1 MGGSDRWQAPQWA
14 NGCSQT
20 GKTDGP
26 TSVTYSTA
34 DLLQRPEGDRV
45 PRLVMTQRTTGDRWF
60 RGTSMTAGIGVFVI
74 LALIGIFLAIQAWPA
89 LHYMGVRFFTVPA
102 WVPHA
107 EHGHPA
113 EIGIGVAAVGTLLI
127 AIIAVIV
134 AVPVS
139 LSAALFISEYAPRTL
154 FGVVPFKSLLTSVV
168 DLMAAVPSIIYGLWG
183 LLVLEP
189 HMVGLSR
196 WISSHVSF
204 IPIFKVAPGT
214 TVFTGSSFIA
224 GVLVAIM
231 VLPIVTSISR
241 EIFSLTPLEER
252 EAALAL
258 GASRA
263 RVIRDVVLPFGKGG
277 VVGAVMLGLG
287 RALGE
292 AIAVSLVISLSFE
305 HNFRVLSSGANS
317 VAALIANLFGSGGK
331 LGLSGLL
338 AAGLVL
344 FVFTLAINTVASVI
358 VSRTRVRSA

>member
-1 MGGSDRWQAPQWA
+1 
-14 NGCSQT
+14 
-20 GKTDGP
+20 
-26 TSVTYSTA
+26 VTYSTA
-34 DLLQRPEGDRV
+34 DLLQRADGGPT
-45 PRLVMTQRTTGDRWF
+45 PRLVVTQRTGGDRAF
-60 RGTSMTAGIGVFVI
+60 RGVSRASGLFVFVI

-89 LHYMGVRFFTVPA
+89 LSYMGLRFFTTPA
-102 WVPHA
+102 WVPQPQ
-107 EHGHPA
+107 HGHPA
-113 EIGIGVAAVGTLLI
+113 EIGIAVAAVGTVLI
-127 AIIAVIV
+127 ALIALVI

-139 LSAALFISEYAPRTL
+139 IASALFISEYAPRTL

-196 WISSHVSF
+196 WISDHVSF

-241 EIFSLTPLEER
+241 EIFSLTPLHER

-277 VVGAVMLGLG
+277 LVGAIMLGLG

-292 AIAVSLVISLSFE
+292 AIAVSLIISLSFE
-305 HNFRVLSSGANS
+305 RNFQILSSGANS
-317 VAALIANLFGSGGK
+317 IAALIANLFGSGGK

-338 AAGLVL
+338 AAGLIL
-344 FVFTLAINTVASVI
+344 FFFTLAVNTVASII
-358 VSRTRVRSA
+358 VSRTRLRTR

>member
-1 MGGSDRWQAPQWA
+1 
-14 NGCSQT
+14 
-20 GKTDGP
+20 
-26 TSVTYSTA
+26 VTYSTA
-34 DLLQRPEGDRV
+34 DLLERAGDPR
-45 PRLVMTQRTTGDRWF
+45 PRLIVTQRTSGDRAF
-60 RGTSMTAGIGVFVI
+60 RGISRTAGLGVFVI

-89 LHYMGVRFFTVPA
+89 LSYMGLRFFTTPA
-102 WVPHA
+102 WVPQPQ
-107 EHGHPA
+107 HGHPA
-113 EIGIGVAAVGTLLI
+113 EIGIAVAAVGTILI
-127 AIIAVIV
+127 ALIALVI

-139 LSAALFISEYAPRTL
+139 IASALFISEYAPRTL
-154 FGVVPFKSLLTSVV
+154 FGVIPFKSLLTSVV

-196 WISSHVSF
+196 WISDHVSF

-241 EIFSLTPLEER
+241 EIFSLTPLAER

-277 VVGAVMLGLG
+277 LVGAVMLGLG

-292 AIAVSLVISLSFE
+292 AIAVSLIISLSFE
-305 HNFRVLSSGANS
+305 RNFQILSSGANS
-317 VAALIANLFGSGGK
+317 IAALIANLFGSGGK

-338 AAGLVL
+338 AAGLIL
-344 FVFTLAINTVASVI
+344 FFFTLAVNTAASIV
-358 VSRTRVRSA
+358 VSRTRLRNR